1 MSQNITLM
9 GASYSA
15 VPAVNLPKT
24 GGGTATFTDVSDTT
38 ATAADV
44 SNTKYFYTSAGVLTQ
59 GTNSGGGGASNFI
72 TGTFQYST
80 TTAAA
85 QTITLNYSG
94 SGYPIAVAIVLDDG
108 VLDSTYTN
116 TVARYSIAQYFMTK
130 THADTAPTFTTS
142 GDANQGAVATVY
154 KSSAST
160 AATLTRTSSA
170 TANTFSSSAASAST
184 TTCVRFTS
192 KTKMSIYSGANSGTS
207 RYGFFSGKKYRY
219 WVIYSA

>member
-1 MSQNITLM
+1 MAQNITWL
-9 GASYSA
+9 GASWTGI
-15 VPAVNLPKT
+15 PAITLPKT
-24 GGGTATFTDVSDTT
+24 GGGEAQFDDTT
-38 ATAADV
+38 DATAAASDI
-44 SNTKYFYTSAGVLTQ
+44 TSGKTAYVNGVKVV
-59 GTNSGGGGASNFI
+59 GTNSGGGGSSNI
-72 TGTFQYST
+72 VTGTFQYST
-80 TTAAA
+80 TSAAA

-94 SGYPIAVAIVLDDG
+94 NGYPIACVIVLDDG

-130 THADTAPTFTTS
+130 TYAGTAPTFTTS
-142 GDANQGAVATVY
+142 GNANQGAVATVY

-219 WVIYSA
+219 WVIYSE

>member
-1 MSQNITLM
+1 MSQNITLQ
-9 GASYSA
+9 GASYSD
-15 VPAVNLPKT
+15 VPAVELPKT
-24 GGGTATFTDVSDTT
+24 GGGTATFTDVTDTT

-44 SNTKYFYTSAGVLTQ
+44 SNTKYFYTSAGVRTQ

-170 TANTFSSSAASAST
+170 TVNTFSSSNATGST
-184 TTCVRFTS
+184 TTCVRFKS
-192 KTKMSIYSGANSGTS
+192 KTTMSIYSGANSGTS

-219 WVIYSA
+219 WIIYSA

>member
-1 MSQNITLM
+1 MSQNITLL
-9 GASYSA
+9 GASYTA
-15 VPAVNLPKT
+15 VPGIDLPKT
-24 GGGTATFTDVSDTT
+24 GGGTARFTDVTDTT
-38 ATAADV
+38 AAASDV
-44 SNTKYFYTSAGVLTQ
+44 ATGKYFYDAAGVRTQ
-59 GTNSGGGGASNFI
+59 GTNSGGGGASNII

-85 QTITLNYSG
+85 QTITLSYSG
-94 SGYPIAVAIVLDDG
+94 DGYPIACMIVLDDG
-108 VLDSTYTN
+108 VLDTTYTN

-130 THADTAPTFTTS
+130 TYTGTAPTYSTS